1 MKYFKNLCRLLKI
14 YFWNLY
20 FKFSIFRIRFKRI
33 LFKFLWTF
41 FRRKC
46 FVLIVYFF
54 VGCFFHSLL
63 TTSIDLITA
72 YPYQK
77 VIQLEIVAAH
87 GKIMHF
93 HGREEQRE
101 IDRCLVGGSGRG
113 RGREVQRQR
122 KYTHHHHHHYCADH
136 CS

>member
-1 MKYFKNLCRLLKI
+1 
-14 YFWNLY
+14 
-20 FKFSIFRIRFKRI
+20 
-33 LFKFLWTF
+33 
-41 FRRKC
+41 
-46 FVLIVYFF
+46 
-54 VGCFFHSLL
+54 L

-101 IDRCLVGGSGRG
+101 IDRCFGRGSGRG
-113 RGREVQRQR
+113 
-122 KYTHHHHHHYCADH
+122 
-136 CS
+136 